1 MDKLV
6 KNLYLINLIKKII
19 LLSILCSYVILY
31 ITFLILETVLS
42 IDIIGSPFY
51 FSSIFPLL
59 AILVVIIFNFINKN
73 ISNKINIE
81 STKNSQHNYGKV
93 YDTSWTKKYID
104 RNKVVKKRFIFIFAP
119 ILAVSISA
127 LIPTAI
133 LRNYY
138 TSEETISGL
147 LNTLFV
153 FAIFGTAVCVLLFLF
168 FFSFDTKPRLVEING
183 HLFFIYEVLGS
194 YNIFLDD
201 KKVATTTWQ
210 KKEIFLEDQTRVVF
224 LLGAL
229 YKSSDVNLTK

>member
-6 KNLYLINLIKKII
+6 KKLYLLNLISKII
-19 LLSILCSYVILY
+19 YVSILGLS
-31 ITFLILETVLS
+31 LILLIVRTTLDHFYDTTVLKYIS
-42 IDIIGSPFY
+42 YAFP
-51 FSSIFPLL
+51 FPLL
-59 AILVVIIFNFINKN
+59 LLVFVIFNFITKN

-81 STKNSQHNYGKV
+81 TTKNSQHNYGKV

-119 ILAVSISA
+119 ILAVSISV

-138 TSEETISGL
+138 TSEKTIYDL
-147 LNTLFV
+147 LNTLF
-153 FAIFGTAVCVLLFLF
+153 ALSNIGTAICVL
-168 FFSFDTKPRLVEING
+168 FFSIFFSYDTKPRLVEING
-183 HLFFIYEVLGS
+183 HLFFIYEVFGS

-201 KKVATTTWQ
+201 KKVATTNWQ

-229 YKSSDVNLTK
+229 YKSSNVNLTK

>member
-6 KNLYLINLIKKII
+6 KKLYLLNLISKII
-19 LLSILCSYVILY
+19 YVSILGLS
-31 ITFLILETVLS
+31 LILLIVRTTLDHFYDTTVLNYIS
-42 IDIIGSPFY
+42 YSSP
-51 FSSIFPLL
+51 FPLL
-59 AILVVIIFNFINKN
+59 LLVFVIFNFINKN

-104 RNKVVKKRFIFIFAP
+104 RNKVVKRRFIFIFAP
-119 ILAVSISA
+119 ILAVSISV

-138 TSEETISGL
+138 PSEEIIYDL

-153 FAIFGTAVCVLLFLF
+153 FSIIGTAVCGVFLF
-168 FFSFDTKPRLVEING
+168 VFFSYDTKPRLVEVNG
-183 HLFFIYEVLGS
+183 HLFFIYEVLGI

-201 KKVATTTWQ
+201 KKVATTNWQ

>member
-6 KNLYLINLIKKII
+6 KKLYLLDLISKII
-19 LLSILCSYVILY
+19 YVSVLSL
-31 ITFLILETVLS
+31 FLILLIVRTILDHFFDTTVLNYIS
-42 IDIIGSPFY
+42 YSSP
-51 FSSIFPLL
+51 FPLL
-59 AILVVIIFNFINKN
+59 LLIFVIFNFITKN

-81 STKNSQHNYGKV
+81 STKNSQHSYGKV

-104 RNKVVKKRFIFIFAP
+104 RNKVVKRRFIFIFAP
-119 ILAVSISA
+119 ILAVSISV

-138 TSEETISGL
+138 PSEEIIYDL

-153 FAIFGTAVCVLLFLF
+153 FSIIGTAVCGIF
-168 FFSFDTKPRLVEING
+168 FFVFFSCDTKPRLVEING
-183 HLFFIYEVLGS
+183 HLFFIYEVLGI

-201 KKVATTTWQ
+201 KKVATTNWQ

-224 LLGAL
+224 LSGAL

>member
-6 KNLYLINLIKKII
+6 KKLYLLNLISKILFISFLSINFI
-19 LLSILCSYVILY
+19 LLTVRSIIE
-31 ITFLILETVLS
+31 TFS
-42 IDIIGSPFY
+42 NIDILNGFSY
-51 FSSIFPLL
+51 FIPFPL
-59 AILVVIIFNFINKN
+59 IFLVYGISNFITKN

-81 STKNSQHNYGKV
+81 TTKNSQHNYGKV

-138 TSEETISGL
+138 PSEEIIFKILTS
-147 LNTLFV
+147 LFSLS
-153 FAIFGTAVCVLLFLF
+153 IIGTAVCVLF
-168 FFSFDTKPRLVEING
+168 FFIFFSYDTKPRLVEING
-183 HLFFIYEVLGS
+183 HLFFIYEVLGI

-201 KKVATTTWQ
+201 KKVATTNWQ